1 SSQIDQNPIRR
12 RGAGLRGL
20 EAARACPGLTLF
32 APMGGGGKVYLIDL
46 HGAVVHTWEMPYP
59 PGLYGYLTD
68 RGTLFYNGQIP
79 NASRVGR
86 AVYMGGAALEMD
98 WRGRVLW
105 EVNHP
110 AHNHDGIRLRNGNVL
125 LICAKPLPDEIV

>member
-1 SSQIDQNPIRR
+1 
-12 RGAGLRGL
+12 
-20 EAARACPGLTLF
+20 
-32 APMGGGGKVYLIDL
+32 
-46 HGAVVHTWEMPYP
+46 MPYP
-59 PGLYGYLTD
+59 PGIYEYLTD

-98 WRGRVLW
+98 WKGRVLW

-110 AHNHDGIRLRNGNVL
+110 AHNHDEHPTTERKRSSHLREAASG
-125 LICAKPLPDEIV
+125 